1 MHAFNPRYLP
11 SAFFLPQH
19 AEDCDRGGETAG
31 WVLRRGPRVRD
42 HHPRGVRGT
51 APHAERPPG
60 HRSRLLGPLLR
71 MGTRVDIQYQSV
83 SKVVAAMLGDVT
95 SVGT

>member
-1 MHAFNPRYLP
+1 
-11 SAFFLPQH
+11 
-19 AEDCDRGGETAG
+19 
-31 WVLRRGPRVRD
+31 
-42 HHPRGVRGT
+42 
-51 APHAERPPG
+51 
-60 HRSRLLGPLLR
+60 